1 MNGVRSRLNTN
12 ACRSLQR
19 NVYDALKSLTRHQN
33 VARCFSS
40 ETNESGEG
48 DQQNDVYIPRRI
60 KRRMAEKNL
69 NIEDFEIR
77 PVYTDK
83 SSQRTLA
90 DSIVDTEINADFPS
104 DFDMTSQINKNVD
117 RVRMQRPEVNP
128 RETSVLL
135 FPGQGSQIVGMG
147 KKLLPYPGVKELYL
161 KANEILGYDILNVCL
176 NGPKNE
182 LDKTVHCQP
191 ALYVT
196 SLAAIERLKE
206 DYPEVNLLYYFF
218 FLLGSFEVFVR
229 KMFIFVKLHE
239 KPRNC
244 YT

>member
-1 MNGVRSRLNTN
+1 MNGIRSRLNKN

-48 DQQNDVYIPRRI
+48 DKQNDVYIPRRI

-83 SSQRTLA
+83 SSQRTLT

-104 DFDMTSQINKNVD
+104 DLDMTSQINKNVD

-161 KANEILGYDILNVCL
+161 KANEILGYDILSVCL

-206 DYPEVNLLYYFF
+206 DYPEVNLLYF
-218 FLLGSFEVFVR
+218 FLFFLGLLKFLSAKCLFS
-229 KMFIFVKLHE
+229 
-239 KPRNC
+239 
-244 YT
+244 